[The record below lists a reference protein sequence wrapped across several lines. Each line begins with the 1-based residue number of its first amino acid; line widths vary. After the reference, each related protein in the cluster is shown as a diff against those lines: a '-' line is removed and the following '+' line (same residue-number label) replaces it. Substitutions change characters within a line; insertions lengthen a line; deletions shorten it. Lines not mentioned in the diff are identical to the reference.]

1 MMMLMEKMEMVIIMG
16 LGMVAMVMMMLM
28 VFMVMVMLMVPT
40 RGRNAELPLLE
51 DVGDA
56 VEARVGANDE
66 GIRAPVVVQVEAND
80 GHVRGLR
87 HRSRHC
93 RRRCMGRSISHRGCV
108 CHRRCCDCGCRRRC
122 ISQSW
127 SCSGGS
133 GRRCVR
139 HRRCCNCSPVA
150 TAEAANG
157 ATTQAA
163 AHADHAPGGYSMGR

>member
-1 MMMLMEKMEMVIIMG
+1 MVF
-16 LGMVAMVMMMLM
+16 MVMVMMMLM
-28 VFMVMVMLMVPT
+28 VFMVMVMLMVPSH
-40 RGRNAELPLLE
+40 GRNAELPLLE

-93 RRRCMGRSISHRGCV
+93 RRRCMGRSISH
-108 CHRRCCDCGCRRRC
+108 
-122 ISQSW
+122 SW

-150 TAEAANG
+150 TAVTYAAPAASTIAAAPVTYAAPAYTAP
-157 ATTQAA
+157 ATTTTTW
-163 AHADHAPGGYSMGR
+163 

>member
-1 MMMLMEKMEMVIIMG
+1 MVF
-16 LGMVAMVMMMLM
+16 MVMVMMMLM

-40 RGRNAELPLLE
+40 HGRNAELPLLE

-122 ISQSW
+122 ISHS
-127 SCSGGS
+127 
-133 GRRCVR
+133 
-139 HRRCCNCSPVA
+139 CCNCSPVA

-163 AHADHAPGGYSMGR
+163 AHADHAPGGYSMEPPQSNLKFSRRCCC

>member
-16 LGMVAMVMMMLM
+16 LGMVAMVVVM
-28 VFMVMVMLMVPT
+28 VLVVMVMVMLMVPT

-108 CHRRCCDCGCRRRC
+108 SH
-122 ISQSW
+122 SW
-127 SCSGGS
+127 SCSGGN
-133 GRRCVR
+133 GRRCVC